1 MVLSLPTRNGVS
13 RAYCLLPTAYLNLDL
28 MIGLTEC
35 LRHLPYLR
43 SPVCEHIT
51 PFLLTHGHKICH
63 VLTSKCPTR
72 HCGVLITPPS
82 LKQLGRLVVKRWEV
96 RLSINSRLRCDNSN
110 LTLFYN
116 FLLFFLNISILY
128 SLSNHLSRR
137 ILIFFLKGGV
147 EICNTQTGLPHTLVK
162 VLESNQPLSLSDVLP

>member
-51 PFLLTHGHKICH
+51 SFLLTHGHKICH

-82 LKQLGRLVVKRWEV
+82 LKQLGRFDYFR
-96 RLSINSRLRCDNSN
+96 
-110 LTLFYN
+110 F
-116 FLLFFLNISILY
+116 FFFLNISILY

-137 ILIFFLKGGV
+137 ILNFFLKGGV
-147 EICNTQTGLPHTLVK
+147 KFYHTQTGLPHTLVK
-162 VLESNQPLSLSDVLP
+162 VSESNRLPPLKVCFRRHLP

>member
-1 MVLSLPTRNGVS
+1 MS
-13 RAYCLLPTAYLNLDL
+13 RAYYLLPTAYLNLDL

-82 LKQLGRLVVKRWEV
+82 LKQLGRFDYFR
-96 RLSINSRLRCDNSN
+96 
-110 LTLFYN
+110 F
-116 FLLFFLNISILY
+116 FFFLNISILY